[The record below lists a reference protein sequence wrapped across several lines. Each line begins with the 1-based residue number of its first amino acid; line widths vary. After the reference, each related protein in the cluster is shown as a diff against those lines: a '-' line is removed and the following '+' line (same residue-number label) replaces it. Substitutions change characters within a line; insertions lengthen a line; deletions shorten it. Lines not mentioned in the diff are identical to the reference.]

1 MRPQTPLN
9 HSTHIS
15 LKNLLT
21 ETKKKSDFQRVQC
34 VWLRSEFG
42 MDATTVARITNL
54 TAGTV
59 RKIWSNFLRNGEETL
74 IGKVRGGRRNYRLTI
89 EEERLFLSPF
99 LKKAEG
105 NNPLIVSEVKEAYEE
120 LTRKS
125 THKSTI
131 YRLLAR
137 HGWKRKPIRI
147 SAEENSHQYKAGIK
161 DNRSEGYS
169 PAISPE
175 WTDR

>member
-1 MRPQTPLN
+1 MRSQKPFS
-9 HSTHIS
+9 HSTYLS
-15 LKNLLT
+15 LKNLLA

-34 VWLRSEFG
+34 VWLRAEFG
-42 MDATTVARITNL
+42 MDAAEVARITNL

-59 RKIWSNFLRNGEETL
+59 RKIWSNFLRHGEKTL
-74 IGKVRGGRRNYRLTI
+74 IGRGRGGRRNYYLSI
-89 EEERLFLSPF
+89 EEERLFLAPF

-105 NNPLIVSEVKEAYEE
+105 RNPLIVSKVKKAFEE
-120 LTRKS
+120 LTGKG

-137 HGWKRKPIRI
+137 HGWKKKPIRI
-147 SAEENSHQYKAGIK
+147 PAEENSYQYKAGIK